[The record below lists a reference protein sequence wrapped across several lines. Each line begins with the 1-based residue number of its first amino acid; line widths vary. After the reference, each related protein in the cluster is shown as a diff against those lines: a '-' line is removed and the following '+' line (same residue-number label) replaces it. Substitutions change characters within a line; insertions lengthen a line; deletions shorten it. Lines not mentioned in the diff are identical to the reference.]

1 MSFLIRQL
9 ATLARASLLL
19 CAATAGL
26 HAQKFPLSPN
36 LWDNP
41 DFRERFMGSYG
52 FDTSVTPKISK
63 EEQELFKSLA
73 STIDRNP
80 SAAASRLRGE
90 IGPDSSA
97 ALDYTLAN
105 LLVQSRQIS
114 EAKRRYKDAIEK
126 FPNFYRAYK
135 NLALVLVNEGEYD
148 EALPHLLKGLE
159 LGGTD
164 GALYGPLAL
173 VYLNRNKPKQ
183 ALTAYNQAL
192 IFQPD
197 NLQWQQGKLRC
208 LMDIGRY
215 TDAIA
220 LIEEMILEEPAN
232 NSYWK
237 WQANAY
243 LSEEMTDLASA
254 NLEVIKR
261 MGKADAPSLAL
272 LGDIYLNKGMNGLAL
287 DNYVAA
293 AEKGE
298 LDPKRL
304 LRTAEGFV
312 RRRLWE
318 QAAEYLARTEDYLSE
333 LNPDQQAAFRNYQ
346 ARTAIGRD
354 NLEKASGILEA
365 LVEEDPMNGEALLT
379 LGNLRR
385 ELDQPEEAAFAY
397 EQAAKIEETRVN
409 ALVEHARMLIGN
421 KDYVEAIPL
430 LERVVVLEPGPR
442 YEDFLDRVEKAA
454 RVAKGQI

>member
-1 MSFLIRQL
+1 MTHPARKRIKLPAVIGFFCL
-9 ATLARASLLL
+9 AAV
-19 CAATAGL
+19 GL
-26 HAQKFPLSPN
+26 SAQKFPLSPN
-36 LWDNP
+36 LWSNP
-41 DFRERFMGSYG
+41 EFRERFMGSYG

-73 STIDRNP
+73 STIERNP
-80 SAAASRLRGE
+80 SAAASRLRRE
-90 IGPDSSA
+90 ITPDSSA
-97 ALDYTLAN
+97 ALDYTLGN
-105 LLVQSRQIS
+105 LLVRARQTA

-135 NLALVLVNEGEYD
+135 NLALVLVNEGNYD
-148 EALPHLLKGLE
+148 EALPFLLKGLE

-164 GALYGPLAL
+164 GALYGPLGL
-173 VYLNRNKPKQ
+173 VYLNKDKPKQ

-197 NLQWQQGKLRC
+197 DLQWKQGKLRC

-220 LIEEMILEEPAN
+220 LIEEMILEDPVN

-243 LSEEMTDLASA
+243 LSEEMTDLAGA

-261 MGKADAPSLAL
+261 MGKADAATLAL
-272 LGDIYLNKGMNGLAL
+272 LGDIYLKKGMNRLAL

-293 AEKGE
+293 AEAGE
-298 LDPKRL
+298 LDPERL

-312 RRRLWE
+312 RRRLWD
-318 QAAEYLARTEDYLSE
+318 AAADYLAQTEEFLPE
-333 LNPDQQAAFRNYQ
+333 LTPDQQAAFRNYQ
-346 ARTAIGRD
+346 ARTAIGRN
-354 NLEKASGILEA
+354 NLEQASTILEA
-365 LVEEDPMNGEALLT
+365 LVEADPMNGQALLT

-385 ELDQPEEAAFAY
+385 ELGQMEEAIFAY
-397 EQAAKIEETRVN
+397 EQAAKIEGTQVK
-409 ALVEHARMLIGN
+409 ALVEHARMLINN
-421 KDYVEAIPL
+421 KEYEEAIPL
-430 LERVVVLEPGPR
+430 LERVVVLEPGER
-442 YEDFLDRVEKAA
+442 YEDFLDRVKQAA